1 MKDLYSDFFNFL
13 SQKSRA
19 FFRKHSL
26 PRWMV
31 FAFDGGAVFLTFIFA
46 YLLRFNFEVG
56 PTIMGM
62 ALKQSLL
69 VVAVYSVSEII
80 FRSFAGLIRHTTI
93 RDIFNVLLATS
104 SAFTVLL
111 IFTLA
116 SSISNWK
123 EVFNVPGS
131 ILAIHFVT
139 LNAFLFISRISV
151 KMFYE
156 MVSVRPVNKKNVI
169 IYGAGAMGV
178 IVKRVISGDTE
189 NDYNIVAFLDA
200 NKKLQG
206 KNLNGAPVFSPDRL
220 TEHFLNKNNVKTMIF
235 AINDIEPAKK
245 TDIYRS
251 AVDMGLEVLQIPV
264 VSDWLNGT
272 FEVRQLKKIRV
283 QDLLNRDPI
292 QLNMKRIADGLRD
305 RTILVTGAAG
315 SIGSEIVRQLTR
327 FNVAKLVLIDNAETP
342 MFNLENELLEHFAHA
357 PVRTILA
364 DVTDQFRMERIF
376 REYRPDFVFHA
387 AAYKHVPLMEQNPY
401 EAVRVNVGGT
411 TILTNLSVKYNVEK
425 FVMVSTDKAV
435 NPTNVMGASKRT
447 CEQILRSRSS
457 LEGNKTQFVITR
469 FGNVL
474 GSNGSVIPIFRRQI
488 EEGGP
493 VTVTHPD
500 ITRYFMTI
508 PEACQLV
515 LEAGFMGSGGE
526 IFVFDMGDPVRI
538 ADLARQMI
546 KLSGYEPDKDIKIE
560 YTGLRPGEKLYEE
573 LLTDHEKT
581 LPTYNSKVK
590 IAEVADFDHEATL
603 AKTVSLL
610 QSCYRLSEEELV
622 RKLAAIVP
630 EYNSSNSKFT
640 PGNIGEGNNDAS
652 SLELEIYPD

>member
-1 MKDLYSDFFNFL
+1 MKALYSDFFDFFSL
-13 SQKSRA
+13 KSRD

-31 FAFDGGAVFLTFIFA
+31 FGFDLVVVLVTFLFA
-46 YLLRFNFEVG
+46 YVLRFNFIFEFDLGV
-56 PTIMGM
+56 
-62 ALKQSLL
+62 ALRQAF
-69 VVAVYSVSEII
+69 VVIVVFGAFEFI

-93 RDIFNVLLATS
+93 KDIVNVLLTTTATT
-104 SAFTVLL
+104 AVLL
-111 IFTLA
+111 
-116 SSISNWK
+116 
-123 EVFNVPGS
+123 VFSLVNKIADRFELIDIPGS
-131 ILAIHFVT
+131 ILVIHYVT
-139 LNAFLFISRISV
+139 LNAFMFISRISV

-156 MVSVRPVNKKNVI
+156 IVSVRPANKKNII

-178 IVKRVISGDTE
+178 VVKRVISSDTE
-189 NDYNIVAFLDA
+189 NDYNIVAFLDS
-200 NKKLQG
+200 NKKLQRKILDG
-206 KNLNGAPVFSPDRL
+206 IPVFSPDIL
-220 TEHFLNKNNVKTMIF
+220 TEGFLEKHGVKTMIF
-235 AINDIEPAKK
+235 AINNIAPARKR
-245 TDIYRS
+245 DIYLN
-251 AVDMGLEVLQIPV
+251 AVDLGIEVLQIPV

-272 FEVRQLKKIRV
+272 FEVKQLKKIRV
-283 QDLLNRDPI
+283 HDLLSRDPI
-292 QLNMKRIADGLRD
+292 QLNMKRIAEGLRD
-305 RTILVTGAAG
+305 RTIMVTGAAG

-327 FNVAKLVLIDNAETP
+327 FNISKLVLIDNAETP

-357 PVRTILA
+357 PIRTILA
-364 DVTDQFRMERIF
+364 DVTDQNRMEMVF
-376 REYRPDFVFHA
+376 REFRPDFVFHA

-411 TILTNLSVKYNVEK
+411 TILTNLAVKYGIEK

-435 NPTNVMGASKRT
+435 NPTNVMGASKRI

-457 LEGNKTQFVITR
+457 LEGNTTQFVITR

-474 GSNGSVIPIFRRQI
+474 GSNGSVIPIFRKQI

-493 VTVTHPD
+493 ITVTHPE

-526 IFVFDMGDPVRI
+526 IFVFDMGEPVKI
-538 ADLARQMI
+538 VDLARQMI

-560 YTGLRPGEKLYEE
+560 FTGLRPGEKLYEE
-573 LLTDHEKT
+573 LLTDKEKT
-581 LPTYNSKVK
+581 LPTYNSKVR

-610 QSCYRLSEEELV
+610 QSCHRLSEEELV
-622 RKLAAIVP
+622 TKLAAIVP
-630 EYNSSNSKFT
+630 EYSSTNSKFLSEQET
-640 PGNIGEGNNDAS
+640 EDQSGQGS
-652 SLELEIYPD
+652 VELEVYPD

>member
-1 MKDLYSDFFNFL
+1 MKALYSDIFNFMSL
-13 SQKSRA
+13 KSRD

-31 FAFDGGAVFLTFIFA
+31 FAFDGSVVFVTFLFA
-46 YLLRFNFEVG
+46 YVLRFNFILEFPLG
-56 PTIMGM
+56 T
-62 ALKQSLL
+62 ALRQGL
-69 VVAVYSVSEII
+69 VVVGVFSVFELI
-80 FRSFAGLIRHTTI
+80 FRAFAGLIRHTTI
-93 RDIFNVLLATS
+93 KDIFNVLLTTTS
-104 SAFTVLL
+104 ALAVLLVITLAGKISFWHEAFNIPGSVLL
-111 IFTLA
+111 I
-116 SSISNWK
+116 
-123 EVFNVPGS
+123 
-131 ILAIHFVT
+131 HYVT
-139 LNAFLFISRISV
+139 INAFLIISRISV

-156 MVSVRPVNKKNVI
+156 MVAVRPVNKKNIV

-178 IVKRVISGDTE
+178 VVKRVISSDTE
-189 NDYNIVAFLDA
+189 NDYNIVAFLDGD
-200 NKKLQG
+200 KKLQR
-206 KNLNGAPVFSPDRL
+206 KNLNGIPVFSPEKL
-220 TEHFLNKNNVKTMIF
+220 TESFLEKHKVKTMIF
-235 AINDIEPAKK
+235 AINDIAQSKK
-245 TDIYRS
+245 SDIYRS
-251 AVDMGLEVLQIPV
+251 AVDLGLEVLQIPI
-264 VSDWLNGT
+264 VSDWLNGS
-272 FEVRQLKKIRV
+272 FEIRQLKKIRV
-283 QDLLNRDPI
+283 QDLLSRDPI

-327 FNVAKLVLIDNAETP
+327 FNVAKLVLVDNAETP

-364 DVTDQFRMERIF
+364 DVTDQTRMERIF
-376 REYRPDFVFHA
+376 REYHPDFVFHA

-411 TILTNLSVKYNVEK
+411 TILTNLSVKYGVEK

-447 CEQILRSRSS
+447 CEQILRSRSA
-457 LEGNKTQFVITR
+457 LEGNTTQFVITR

-526 IFVFDMGDPVRI
+526 IFVFDMGDPVKI
-538 ADLARQMI
+538 VDLARQMI
-546 KLSGYEPDKDIKIE
+546 KLSGYEPDKEIKIE
-560 YTGLRPGEKLYEE
+560 FSGLRPGEKLYEE
-573 LLTDHEKT
+573 LLTDQEKT

-622 RKLAAIVP
+622 RKLSAIVP

-640 PGNIGEGNNDAS
+640 PEQIQDGKSKDS
-652 SLELEIYPD
+652 MELEIYPD

>member
-1 MKDLYSDFFNFL
+1 MRKLTPELFDYL
-13 SQKSRA
+13 SRRA
-19 FFRKHSL
+19 RVIFRNHSL

-31 FAFDGGAVFLTFIFA
+31 FAFDMGAVFLTFLFA
-46 YLLRFNFEVG
+46 YLLRFNFEMGAFSVEMAMRQALLAVG
-56 PTIMGM
+56 
-62 ALKQSLL
+62 
-69 VVAVYSVSEII
+69 VYAGFELI
-80 FRSFAGLIRHTTI
+80 FRSFSGLIRHTTI
-93 RDIFNVLLATS
+93 RDIFNVLLVTTS
-104 SAFTVLL
+104 ALTVLM
-111 IFTLA
+111 IFTFA
-116 SSISNWK
+116 SGLSEWREI
-123 EVFNVPGS
+123 FNIPGS
-131 ILAIHFVT
+131 ILMIHFVT
-139 LNAFLFISRISV
+139 LNAFLFITRISV

-156 MVSVRPVNKKNVI
+156 MVSIRPVNKKNVI

-178 IVKRVISGDTE
+178 IVKRVIGSDTE
-189 NDYNIVAFLDA
+189 NDYNIVAFLDS
-200 NKKLQG
+200 NKKLQN
-206 KNLNGAPVFSPDRL
+206 KQLNGIPVYNPSKL
-220 TEHFLNKNNVKTMIF
+220 TESFLEKNHVKTMIF
-235 AINDIEPAKK
+235 AINDIAPSRKS
-245 TDIYRS
+245 DIYRE
-251 AVDMGLEVLQIPV
+251 AVDMGLEVLQIPI
-264 VSDWLNGT
+264 VSDWLNGS
-272 FEVRQLKKIRV
+272 FEVKQLKKIKV
-283 QDLLNRDPI
+283 QDLLSRDPI

-327 FNVAKLVLIDNAETP
+327 FNIGKLVLVDNAETP
-342 MFNLENELLEHFAHA
+342 MFHLEGELLEHFAHA

-364 DVTDQFRMERIF
+364 DVTDQIRMDRIF
-376 REYRPDFVFHA
+376 KEYRPEFVFHA

-411 TILTNLSVKYNVEK
+411 TIMTNLAVKYGVEK

-447 CEQILRSRSS
+447 CEQILRSRAN
-457 LEGNKTQFVITR
+457 LDGNTTQFVITR

-474 GSNGSVIPIFRRQI
+474 GSNGSVIPIFRKQI

-526 IFVFDMGDPVRI
+526 IFVFDMGEPVKI

-560 YTGLRPGEKLYEE
+560 YSGLRPGEKLYEE
-573 LLTDHEKT
+573 LLTDKEKT
-581 LPTYNSKVK
+581 LPTYNAKVK

-610 QSCYRLSEEELV
+610 QSAYRLSEAELIS
-622 RKLAAIVP
+622 KLSAIVP
-630 EYNSSNSKFT
+630 EYTSSNSKFQ
-640 PGNIGEGNNDAS
+640 P
-652 SLELEIYPD
+652 ELEKGKKEDSVEMEIFPD

>member
-1 MKDLYSDFFNFL
+1 MRKLYPDLFEYMS
-13 SQKSRA
+13 SRA
-19 FFRKHSL
+19 RGIFRNHSL

-31 FAFDGGAVFLTFIFA
+31 FAFDSGAVFLTFFFC
-46 YLLRFNFEVG
+46 YLLMFNFELG
-56 PTIMGM
+56 AFSLEM
-62 ALKQSLL
+62 ALKQSIL
-69 VVAVYSVSEII
+69 VLGVYSGFELI
-80 FRSFAGLIRHTTI
+80 FRSFSGLIRHTTI
-93 RDIFNVLLATS
+93 RDIFNVLLTTTS
-104 SAFTVLL
+104 ALAVLMLFTFLGRFSEWKN
-111 IFTLA
+111 IFV
-116 SSISNWK
+116 I
-123 EVFNVPGS
+123 PGS
-131 ILAIHFVT
+131 ILVIHFVT
-139 LNAFLFISRISV
+139 LNAFLFITRISI

-156 MVSVRPVNKKNVI
+156 MVSVRPVNKKNVV

-189 NDYNIVAFLDA
+189 NDYNIVAFLDS
-200 NKKLQG
+200 NKKLQN
-206 KNLNGAPVFSPDRL
+206 KQLNGIPVYNPAKL
-220 TEHFLNKNNVKTMIF
+220 TENFLEKNRVKTMIF
-235 AINDIEPAKK
+235 AINDISPSKK
-245 TDIYRS
+245 SDIYRD
-251 AVDMGLEVLQIPV
+251 AVDLGVEVLQIPV
-264 VSDWLNGT
+264 VSDWLNGS
-272 FEVRQLKKIRV
+272 FEVKQLKKIKV
-283 QDLLNRDPI
+283 QDLLSRDPI

-305 RTILVTGAAG
+305 KTILVTGAAG

-327 FNVAKLVLIDNAETP
+327 FNVGKLVLVDNAETP
-342 MFNLENELLEHFAHA
+342 MFNLEGELLEHFAHA

-364 DVTDQFRMERIF
+364 DVTDQLRMDAIF
-376 REYRPDFVFHA
+376 KQYRPEFVFHA

-411 TILTNLSVKYNVEK
+411 TIMTNLAVKYGVEK

-447 CEQILRSRSS
+447 CEQILRSRAN
-457 LEGNKTQFVITR
+457 LTGNTTQFVITR

-474 GSNGSVIPIFRRQI
+474 GSNGSVIPIFRKQI

-526 IFVFDMGDPVRI
+526 IFVFDMGEPVKI
-538 ADLARQMI
+538 VDLARQMI
-546 KLSGYEPDKDIKIE
+546 KLSGYEPDKEIKIE

-573 LLTDHEKT
+573 LLTDKEKT
-581 LPTYNSKVK
+581 LPTYNAKVK

-610 QSCYRLSEEELV
+610 QSAYKLSETELIA
-622 RKLAAIVP
+622 KLSAIVP
-630 EYNSSNSKFT
+630 EYTSSNSKFKAD
-640 PGNIGEGNNDAS
+640 PMKGEEGDS
-652 SLELEIYPD
+652 VEMEFYPD

>member
-1 MKDLYSDFFNFL
+1 
-13 SQKSRA
+13 
-19 FFRKHSL
+19 
-26 PRWMV
+26 MV
-31 FAFDGGAVFLTFIFA
+31 FAFDSGAVFLTFIFS
-46 YLLRFNFEVG
+46 YILRLNFELDGFRIGHAVNQ
-56 PTIMGM
+56 
-62 ALKQSLL
+62 ALI
-69 VVAVYSVSEII
+69 VTGVYCVFTLI

-93 RDIFNVLLATS
+93 RDIFNVLLTTTSAVLILLAFSIVGGS
-104 SAFTVLL
+104 SA
-111 IFTLA
+111 
-116 SSISNWK
+116 WK
-123 EVFNVPGS
+123 EVY
-131 ILAIHFVT
+131 ILPKSVLVIHYVT
-139 LNAFLFISRISV
+139 INAFLFISRITV

-156 MVSVRPVNKKNVI
+156 MVSVRPANKKNVI
-169 IYGAGAMGV
+169 IYGAGALGV
-178 IVKRVISGDTE
+178 VVSRVISSDTE
-189 NDYNIVAFLDA
+189 NDYNIVAFLDE
-200 NKKLQG
+200 NKKLQRKILSG
-206 KNLNGAPVFSPDRL
+206 VPVFSPEKL
-220 TEHFLNKNNVKTMIF
+220 SNGFLEKNKVKTMIF
-235 AINDIEPAKK
+235 AINDIAPSKK
-245 TDIYRS
+245 SDIYRH

-272 FEVRQLKKIRV
+272 FEVKQLKKIRV
-283 QDLLNRDPI
+283 QDLLSREPI
-292 QLNMKRIADGLRD
+292 QLNMKRIANGLRD

-315 SIGSEIVRQLTR
+315 SIGAEIVRQLTR
-327 FNVAKLVLIDNAETP
+327 FNVGKLVLIDNAETP

-364 DVTDQFRMERIF
+364 DVTDQARMEGVF
-376 REYRPDFVFHA
+376 RQYQPDFVFHA

-411 TILTNLSVKYNVEK
+411 TILTNLAVKYKVEK

-447 CEQILRSRSS
+447 CEQILRSRSA

-526 IFVFDMGDPVRI
+526 IFVFDMGEPVKI
-538 ADLARQMI
+538 VDLARQMI
-546 KLSGYEPDKDIKIE
+546 KLSGFEPDKDIKIE
-560 YTGLRPGEKLYEE
+560 FTGLRPGEKLYEE
-573 LLTDHEKT
+573 LLTDQEKT

-610 QSCYRLSEEELV
+610 RSCERLTEAELV
-622 RKLAAIVP
+622 CKLAAIVP
-630 EYNSSNSKFT
+630 EYNSSNSKYT
-640 PGNIGEGNNDAS
+640 PSPLVQGSEEG
-652 SLELEIYPD
+652 SLELEVYPD